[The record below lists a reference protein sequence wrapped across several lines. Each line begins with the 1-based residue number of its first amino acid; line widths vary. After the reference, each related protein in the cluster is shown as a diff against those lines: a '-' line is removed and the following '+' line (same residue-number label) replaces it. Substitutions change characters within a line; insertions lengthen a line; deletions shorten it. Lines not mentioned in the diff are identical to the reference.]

1 MIIRYGGTD
10 SMLKHFM
17 GSLFYFELVVALLTL
32 VWFILIVLRNGR
44 DD

>member
-1 MIIRYGGTD
+1 
-10 SMLKHFM
+10 MLKHFLD
-17 GSLFYFELVVALLTL
+17 SLFYFELVVALLTL